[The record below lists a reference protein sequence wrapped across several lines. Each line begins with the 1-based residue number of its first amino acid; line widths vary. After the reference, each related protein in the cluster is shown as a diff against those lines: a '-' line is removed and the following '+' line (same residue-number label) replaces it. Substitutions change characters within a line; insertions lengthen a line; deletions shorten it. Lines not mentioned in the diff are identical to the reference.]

1 MTAAREQPVPNKG
14 DGRSGAGPMSA
25 ATLTRAY
32 AVQAYRASIGRPVWV
47 RMSGN
52 VACDE
57 CAGRQLEARSG
68 SVGARKR
75 ATWKRTVPVDGP
87 ALFLC
92 SSDAQLWRDRDAADM
107 AAAGAR

>member
-1 MTAAREQPVPNKG
+1 MTAT
-14 DGRSGAGPMSA
+14 
-25 ATLTRAY
+25 TLTRAY
-32 AVQAYRASIGRPVWV
+32 AAQAYRAARGTRPVWV

-57 CAGRQLEARSG
+57 CTGRQMEARSG
-68 SVGARKR
+68 DVGARKR
-75 ATWKRTVPVDGP
+75 ATWKRTVLVDGP

-92 SSDAQLWRDRDAADM
+92 SSDAQLWRDHDHDDM